1 VLTSSLCLL
10 AGLLFLF
17 IFFAVLG
24 FEHRKANVPFFPLV
38 IFHIGSCFYLGW
50 SLATTLLPLPPILLG
65 LQRCTMAPDLFFA
78 KGLTNFFLKLASNL
92 SLPVSAFQVGL
103 LAVLEVPVYLFP
115 GYEEKK
121 MEAFEK

>member
-1 VLTSSLCLL
+1 
-10 AGLLFLF
+10 
-17 IFFAVLG
+17 
-24 FEHRKANVPFFPLV
+24 
-38 IFHIGSCFYLGW
+38 
-50 SLATTLLPLPPILLG
+50 
-65 LQRCTMAPDLFFA
+65 MAPDLFFA